1 MERIKKGESLEKGL
15 QDFAG
20 GPVVKNV
27 LPVQGHGFNP
37 WLENQDYTCL
47 EAWPKNKTKIF
58 FKVSRDEQE
67 L

>member
-27 LPVQGHGFNP
+27 LPVQGMGSIP
-37 WLENQDYTCL
+37 GWR
-47 EAWPKNKTKIF
+47 TKIPH
-58 FKVSRDEQE
+58 VSKHGQKIKQKNF
-67 L
+67 